1 MNAVKMRSTLSS
13 RGAQLGHFATTFGA
27 VMMRT
32 SLSVFVV
39 EGDLHLGAATL
50 RFDGRVKKRSA
61 APQQTA
67 VSQVLST
74 RGKCLGGP
82 APLELLHIPKQR
94 RVRPECRQTLEQQRQ
109 IALLPED
116 GGREVLDDAVL
127 VQEPCRGDRT
137 DPRNPWISVC
147 RVADEGEEVRD
158 QGGIHPELLAHA
170 RRIADL
176 LPLAIRSEEHTSE
189 LQSPCNL
196 VCRLLL
202 EKKK

>member
-13 RGAQLGHFATTFGA
+13 GGAQLGHFATTFGA

-94 RVRPECRQTLEQQRQ
+94 RVRP
-109 IALLPED
+109 
-116 GGREVLDDAVL
+116 
-127 VQEPCRGDRT
+127 
-137 DPRNPWISVC
+137 
-147 RVADEGEEVRD
+147 
-158 QGGIHPELLAHA
+158 
-170 RRIADL
+170 
-176 LPLAIRSEEHTSE
+176 RSEEHTSE
-189 LQSPCNL
+189 LQSLAYL
-196 VCRLLL
+196 VC
-202 EKKK
+202 

>member
-13 RGAQLGHFATTFGA
+13 GGAQLGHFATTFGA

-74 RGKCLGGP
+74 RGKCLVGP
-82 APLELLHIPKQR
+82 RHLSSSTSRNSGAS
-94 RVRPECRQTLEQQRQ
+94 VR
-109 IALLPED
+109 
-116 GGREVLDDAVL
+116 
-127 VQEPCRGDRT
+127 
-137 DPRNPWISVC
+137 SV
-147 RVADEGEEVRD
+147 
-158 QGGIHPELLAHA
+158 A
-170 RRIADL
+170 RRLNSSA
-176 LPLAIRSEEHTSE
+176 R
-189 LQSPCNL
+189 
-196 VCRLLL
+196 
-202 EKKK
+202 